1 MYKWVIVTI
10 FQIYHSAV
18 SLFSDDKNDDAL
30 LFEGP
35 SEDNMGDNFFLRR
48 HLFYFCM
55 GSCIVCMSN
64 DGGHLGF
71 AINKKYKLFEEPSN
85 DYSYI

>member
-1 MYKWVIVTI
+1 MTKTMM
-10 FQIYHSAV
+10 
-18 SLFSDDKNDDAL
+18 
-30 LFEGP
+30 P
-35 SEDNMGDNFFLRR
+35 NFLKDHLKITWETTFFVRR

-55 GSCIVCMSN
+55 GSYIVCMSN